1 MQNKSFVLSQCCNC
15 GVSLRNKTVETLAS
29 NENKLLFNQNNYCR
43 TRFWLLAFISDTRL
57 NRRALVPLRS
67 NPAKKCNNNRRA
79 GLQSGIRGPTQV
91 RFCPDSDLI
100 SKNQR
105 IGGGICAAAAE
116 QVVLSTAEQ
125 IREPWSIESRA
136 DAASATQLYQRLK
149 EWQKKCW
156 RELERD
162 LY

>member
-1 MQNKSFVLSQCCNC
+1 MLCCNC

-67 NPAKKCNNNRRA
+67 NPAKKCSNNRRA

-91 RFCPDSDLI
+91 RLCPDSDLI

-116 QVVLSTAEQ
+116 QEVLSTAEQ
-125 IREPWSIESRA
+125 HRERWSSESRA
-136 DAASATQLYQRLK
+136 DAASATQSYQRLK
-149 EWQKKCW
+149 EWQNK
-156 RELERD
+156 
-162 LY
+162 